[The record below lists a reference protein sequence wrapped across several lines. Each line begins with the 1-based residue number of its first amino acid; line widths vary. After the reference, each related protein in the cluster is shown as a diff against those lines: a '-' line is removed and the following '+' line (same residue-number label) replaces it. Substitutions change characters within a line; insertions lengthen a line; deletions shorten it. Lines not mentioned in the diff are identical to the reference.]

1 MKPLPFYGLFLFL
14 EVLLA
19 LEYEEPQLPPLLDP
33 VWRATIYGNP
43 SICSQTSTIDDYYTG
58 FAVILQPLSSPPT
71 NFPSYRDCQEVGQ
84 RPLGDVECEFWMHG
98 GHYRPD
104 PCTGPPRD
112 FQALSVK
119 ALNADCELY
128 QLDACIGPMQQ
139 ISTGDVW
146 TCAEQNQP
154 LGFRIRSFRVM
165 RLELLIEGEYLY
177 TEKYVGCI

>member
-14 EVLLA
+14 KVLLA

-43 SICSQTSTIDDYYTG
+43 SICSQTSTIDDYYTYEG
-58 FAVILQPLSSPPT
+58 KNT
-71 NFPSYRDCQEVGQ
+71 NAGDCQEVGQ

-177 TEKYVGCI
+177 TEKNMLGAYEF